1 MKISVCPKCKFQTE
15 TKKKEMFCTKCGTK
29 MKTRFCLACKNDLK
43 IDDQFCTRC
52 GAKRDT
58 KYRKIGVGGFL
69 IICTLVFCAFFLRW
83 HKESLLKKHIR
94 PIPAA
99 QTVPFEYDIYEVRE
113 GVTLSLIA
121 RTYGV
126 TEQDIRKANGLGNDV
141 LQPGQKL
148 KIPKKRSPIP
158 EDKDGRPSFLR

>member
-1 MKISVCPKCKFQTE
+1 M
-15 TKKKEMFCTKCGTK
+15 KKKEMFCTKCGTK
-29 MKTRFCLACKNDLK
+29 MTTRFCLACKNDLK
-43 IDDQFCTRC
+43 IDDEFCTRC

-58 KYRKIGVGGFL
+58 KYRKMGVVEFV
-69 IICTLVFCAFFLRW
+69 IICTLISFAFQRVYYREF
-83 HKESLLKKHIR
+83 LLKKHIR

-126 TEQDIRKANGLGNDV
+126 TTQDIRRANGLGNDV

-148 KIPKKRSPIP
+148 KIPKKRSPVP

>member
-1 MKISVCPKCKFQTE
+1 
-15 TKKKEMFCTKCGTK
+15 MFCTKCGTK
-29 MKTRFCLACKNDLK
+29 MTTRFCLACKNDLK
-43 IDDQFCTRC
+43 LDDEFCTKC

-58 KYRKIGVGGFL
+58 KYRKMGVVEFV
-69 IICTLVFCAFFLRW
+69 IICTLVSFAFQRVYYR
-83 HKESLLKKHIR
+83 ESLLKKQIR

-113 GVTLSLIA
+113 GVTLSMIA
-121 RTYGV
+121 KFYGV
-126 TEQDIRKANGLGNDV
+126 TVQDIRNANGLGNDV

-148 KIPKKRSPIP
+148 KIPKKRSPVP